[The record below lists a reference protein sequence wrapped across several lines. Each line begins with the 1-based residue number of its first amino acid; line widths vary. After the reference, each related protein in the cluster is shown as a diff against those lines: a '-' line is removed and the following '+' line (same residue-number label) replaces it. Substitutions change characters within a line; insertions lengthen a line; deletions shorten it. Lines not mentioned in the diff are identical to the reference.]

1 MPYTPVELR
10 HVKLGRALLGF
21 KRDETERVLGDV
33 ADSFEEVWRER
44 GELGDR
50 VEDLERHLEEL
61 KQREALLASTLVSAE
76 KAASDAK
83 EAAKREAE
91 LIVAE
96 AHGEARSIVRAAQS
110 ERERLFAEARRVE
123 ALLRSAL
130 GMVGEVRA
138 ADTPSTVT
146 PPQAPE
152 AAPAAPAD
160 PPAAASV
167 TPFERPGPPA
177 PTADQPPAPPVPTLP
192 PAPEHWPNRSDT
204 REFQVV
210 RVDEPEAERGPA
222 APESLFEQP
231 HLPDVRELHGE
242 EPREFAWGD

>member
-50 VEDLERHLEEL
+50 VEDLERRLDEL

-130 GMVGEVRA
+130 GMVAEVRA
-138 ADTPSTVT
+138 SDAPPTAT
-146 PPQAPE
+146 PPAPE
-152 AAPAAPAD
+152 AAPAPA
-160 PPAAASV
+160 PPAAPFSV
-167 TPFERPGPPA
+167 APVEAPPA
-177 PTADQPPAPPVPTLP
+177 TEPAAERPPVPTLP
-192 PAPEHWPNRSDT
+192 PAPEHWPNRTDT

-210 RVDEPEAERGPA
+210 RIDDPEAEAESESGPP
-222 APESLFEQP
+222 APEALFEQP
-231 HLPDVRELHGE
+231 HLPDVHELHGE

>member
-10 HVKLGRALLGF
+10 HVKLGRGLLGF
-21 KRDETERVLGDV
+21 NRDETERLLGDV

-50 VEDLERHLEEL
+50 VEDLERRLDEL

-96 AHGEARSIVRAAQS
+96 AHGEARSVVRAAQN

-130 GMVGEVRA
+130 GMVGEVRVG
-138 ADTPSTVT
+138 TG
-146 PPQAPE
+146 QEPE
-152 AAPAAPAD
+152 PAAPPVAAVAESP
-160 PPAAASV
+160 PPA
-167 TPFERPGPPA
+167 GPPA
-177 PTADQPPAPPVPTLP
+177 PTPVLETPAPSVERPPVPTLP
-192 PAPEHWPNRSDT
+192 PAPEHWPNRTDT

-210 RVDEPEAERGPA
+210 KVDEVESGLPEGDPESP
-222 APESLFEQP
+222 APESLFVQP
-231 HLPDVRELHGE
+231 ALPELRSD